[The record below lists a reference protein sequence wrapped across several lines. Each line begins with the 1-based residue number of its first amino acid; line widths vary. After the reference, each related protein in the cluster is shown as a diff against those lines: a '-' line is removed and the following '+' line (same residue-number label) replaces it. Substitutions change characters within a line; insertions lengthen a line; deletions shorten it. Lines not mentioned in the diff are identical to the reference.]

1 MAETAPSRSRRDCQR
16 DVDVLPDTVGRL
28 RVLHTALRIIPF
40 ALLIWALHKGAP
52 PHLKRTGAIA
62 GVVAGA
68 SGATA
73 YAFHCPDDSLPFVAL
88 CAWSGGRLR
97 QRFQR

>member
-1 MAETAPSRSRRDCQR
+1 MWMCFGTHWGACVFCIPLFA
-16 DVDVLPDTVGRL
+16 
-28 RVLHTALRIIPF
+28 IIPF
-40 ALLIWALHKGAP
+40 ALLIWALHNGAP
-52 PHLKRTGAIA
+52 AHLKRTGAIA

-73 YAFHCPDDSLPFVAL
+73 CAFHCPDDSLPFVAL